1 MLLGRALAGHQIR
14 NETDP
19 FLTVTSTEGWDLF
32 PTTSGERV
40 NPQTAVKLGAVYG
53 CAVLISGS
61 MSNLPVKVHQRL
73 PDNNRQ
79 MDVSHPVNDLLNLR
93 PNDRMTAATMKR
105 LWELQRLLNG
115 NSYTYIRFAKAG
127 ARAGQPIELI
137 PLPVDTIPYV
147 ADDGSLWYV
156 SNVPGLGYRKF
167 RSDEILHFKGDMTYD
182 GITGMSVLTAAAE
195 SIGSDLSAQK
205 YAGKFYKQGARPSG
219 VLEVPGKLEQP
230 LKDKLRGQFESMVAG
245 MDNAYRVA
253 VLDIG
258 MKYTQ
263 MSLSQRDSQF
273 IESRNFAKEDIA
285 TFFRVPLY
293 KLNSGKQAYQSNEQ
307 NAIEY
312 VIGTLQPNVTQYEQ
326 ELTYKLLMDSEI
338 GKNKYIRY
346 NMAAELRGD
355 NKSRAEFYEK
365 MIQLGIYTQNDC
377 LAFEDMPTFVDGGRH
392 YMSLNY
398 VPIEYI
404 EDYQRARAGGSQK
417 GGSE

>member
-1 MLLGRALAGHQIR
+1 MFLGRAISNPIK
-14 NETDP
+14 NEVDP
-19 FLTVTSTEGWDLF
+19 FLTLTSTDGWNLF
-32 PTTSGERV
+32 PSTSGEAV
-40 NPQTAVKLGAVYG
+40 NPRTAIKIGAVYG

-61 MSNLPVKVHQRL
+61 LSNLPIKVHQRQGDDGRR
-73 PDNNRQ
+73 PE
-79 MDVSHPVNDLLNLR
+79 VGHPVNNLLNLR
-93 PNDRMTAATMKR
+93 PNDRMTASTLKR

-127 ARAGQPIELI
+127 ARAGQPVELI
-137 PLPVDTIPYV
+137 PLPVDTIPWI
-147 ADDGSLWYV
+147 ADDGTLWYIA
-156 SNVPGLGYRKF
+156 NVPQLGYRKF
-167 RSDEILHFKGDMTYD
+167 RSEEILHFKGDMTYD
-182 GITGMSVLTAAAE
+182 GVLGMSVLSAAAE

-205 YAGKFYKQGARPSG
+205 YAGKFYSQGARPSG
-219 VLEVPGKLEQP
+219 VVEVPTKLEQG
-230 LKDKLRGQFESMVAG
+230 LKEKIRTQFESMVSG

-263 MSLSQRDSQF
+263 LSLSQRDSQF

-293 KLNSGKQAYQSNEQ
+293 KLNAGKQAYQSNEQ

-312 VIGTLQPNVTQYEQ
+312 VVSTLQPIVTQYEQ

-338 GKNKYIRY
+338 SANKYIRC

-355 NKSRAEFYEK
+355 NKSRAEFYRE

-377 LAFEDMPTFVDGGRH
+377 LSLEDMPTFEDGGRH

-404 EDYQRARAGGSQK
+404 EEYQRARSGAPQK
-417 GGSE
+417 GDTE